1 MVKIHILDAGHGDC
15 LLVDCDGVKLLIDA
29 GPSTFRYRKK
39 ISAKL
44 AELLNGESVD
54 IAFVTHNDDDHI
66 GGFKYLI
73 ENKINIKRFV
83 FNSLSNIKHVIKNSS
98 NKISTKQDINLD
110 RIVKDG
116 SFVFS
121 TLTSDDSPILIRN
134 IKITPITPSKNILLK
149 YLEQQERK
157 NTEIKISSSSEK
169 YSIKEARQL
178 LSNGNDIFV
187 KDPSAT
193 NKTSLSFMIE
203 YGNFCGLFLGDAHEE
218 DIYSYMANHCANRKI
233 SFNVVKLA
241 HHGSEK
247 NTSSRLL
254 KLIGTT
260 EYIICAN
267 KTKHNHPNNLT
278 LARILIHE
286 QEPKIHMSSSN
297 QEIINLLN
305 QINLLGFGITAT
317 HSENGVNT
325 LIYE

>member
-1 MVKIHILDAGHGDC
+1 
-15 LLVDCDGVKLLIDA
+15 
-29 GPSTFRYRKK
+29 
-39 ISAKL
+39 
-44 AELLNGESVD
+44 
-54 IAFVTHNDDDHI
+54 
-66 GGFKYLI
+66 
-73 ENKINIKRFV
+73 
-83 FNSLSNIKHVIKNSS
+83 
-98 NKISTKQDINLD
+98 
-110 RIVKDG
+110 
-116 SFVFS
+116 
-121 TLTSDDSPILIRN
+121 
-134 IKITPITPSKNILLK
+134 KITPITPSKNILLK

-169 YSIKEARQL
+169 YSIKEALQL
-178 LSNGNDIFV
+178 LSNGNDMFV

-286 QEPKIHMSSSN
+286 QEPKIHMS
-297 QEIINLLN
+297 
-305 QINLLGFGITAT
+305 
-317 HSENGVNT
+317 
-325 LIYE
+325 

>member
-1 MVKIHILDAGHGDC
+1 MTLAQVHLGIE
-15 LLVDCDGVKLLIDA
+15 
-29 GPSTFRYRKK
+29 KK

-169 YSIKEARQL
+169 YSIKEALQL
-178 LSNGNDIFV
+178 LSNGNDMFV

-267 KTKHNHPNNLT
+267 KT
-278 LARILIHE
+278 
-286 QEPKIHMSSSN
+286 
-297 QEIINLLN
+297 
-305 QINLLGFGITAT
+305 
-317 HSENGVNT
+317 
-325 LIYE
+325 